1 MGRTMEFV
9 SKQQTYDATRK
20 LVLEWAAQFQDAKLE
35 SLAREMQMDG
45 DHSQNP
51 ELYKNFL
58 NGLTADPLEPQ
69 DALDA
74 AAQFFEKNVQAGGNA
89 QVAQLVRTSR
99 ATAEN
104 PEDNSAFWNHWIEI
118 LDSV

>member
-1 MGRTMEFV
+1 MEFV

-20 LVLEWAAQFQDAKLE
+20 LVLEWAAQFQDVKLE
-35 SLAREMQMDG
+35 RLGRDMQMDG

-51 ELYKNFL
+51 ELYKKFL
-58 NGLTADPLEPQ
+58 DGLTADPLEPQ

-74 AAQFFEKNVQAGGNA
+74 AAQFFEENVPADGNT
-89 QVAQLVRTSR
+89 QVAELVRTSR
-99 ATAEN
+99 ATAEK
-104 PEDNSAFWNHWIEI
+104 PEDNVAFWNHWIEV

>member
-1 MGRTMEFV
+1 MEFV

-20 LVLEWAAQFQDAKLE
+20 LVLEWAAQFQDVKLE
-35 SLAREMQMDG
+35 RLGRDMQMDG

-51 ELYKNFL
+51 ELYKKFL
-58 NGLTADPLEPQ
+58 DGLTADPLEPQ

-74 AAQFFEKNVQAGGNA
+74 AAQFFEENVPADGNTR
-89 QVAQLVRTSR
+89 VAELVRTSR
-99 ATAEN
+99 ATAEK
-104 PEDNSAFWNHWIEI
+104 PEDNVAFWNHWIEV